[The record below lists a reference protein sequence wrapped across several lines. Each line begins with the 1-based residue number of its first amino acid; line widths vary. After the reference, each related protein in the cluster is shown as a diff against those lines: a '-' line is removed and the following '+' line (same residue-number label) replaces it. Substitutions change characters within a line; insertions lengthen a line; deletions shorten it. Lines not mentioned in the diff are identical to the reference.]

1 MEPVVLL
8 ALTFESFSTLG
19 KTKVYLLL
27 TRWLFSVH
35 LLKFKWK
42 LWEILPEKYGG
53 QHDSHTGRHGVF
65 TELLAAEKNRQWCWP
80 GRYQFSLPLK
90 MSLGMSLLHTLDIF
104 QVWYIIFTTW
114 RCMIP
119 RLFTQCIALQWD
131 HVGRSGHVICPV
143 KAYDERT
150 KTGEHRWPHTW
161 FVHPTGVSIC
171 SYMKLTLI
179 HLLVFIGTVCD
190 WSNDN
195 ETYV

>member
-1 MEPVVLL
+1 MVDSMTVTQ
-8 ALTFESFSTLG
+8 ADMGCSQSC
-19 KTKVYLLL
+19 
-27 TRWLFSVH
+27 
-35 LLKFKWK
+35 
-42 LWEILPEKYGG
+42 LPQRKIDSDAGQGG
-53 QHDSHTGRHGVF
+53 TNFR
-65 TELLAAEKNRQWCWP
+65 CP
-80 GRYQFSLPLK
+80 
-90 MSLGMSLLHTLDIF
+90 SLGMSLLHTLDIF

-150 KTGEHRWPHTW
+150 KTGEHRWPYTW
-161 FVHPTGVSIC
+161 LVHPMGLSIC
-171 SYMKLTLI
+171 SYMKMTLI
-179 HLLVFIGTVCD
+179 YLLVCIGTICD